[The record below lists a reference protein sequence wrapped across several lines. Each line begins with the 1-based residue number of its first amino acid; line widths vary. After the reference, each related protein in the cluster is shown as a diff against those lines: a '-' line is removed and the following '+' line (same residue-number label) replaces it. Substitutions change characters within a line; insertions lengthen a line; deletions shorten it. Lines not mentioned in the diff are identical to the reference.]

1 MRQTEY
7 HFHVSRKG
15 RNQYQLEDRF
25 FTIRGNAVF
34 TNFAACQEFSAKVNA
49 NRKARGVSD
58 RDLVRTA
65 EVFAAAL
72 MHEVFHFVISVYLE
86 DANPDAFAKCEG
98 WIRSEFGEE
107 TTTTFLQRFVD
118 EFPTMTVYRGD
129 ETVEQY
135 LSRTSDGTP
144 NTQVALEEL
153 MLVWLENQNPALNQ
167 LEDLID
173 DESLVQNT
181 PYNQVITSVDNFF
194 ATQPTFGVENLP
206 LLRLLLAPIKA
217 APNSIL
223 EQLKYV
229 IEKWD
234 AIISRSPSLKKL
246 LLQSLDFVKEEGK
259 YFMMLEAARAEKERM
274 PSEVRQAQ
282 FFGDYEKET
291 PPVADYKSAMYEE
304 APENF
309 TPDVNWMPRLVLMAK
324 NTYVWLDQLSKTYQR
339 PIKRLDEIP
348 DEELDTLARRGFT
361 GLWLIGLWERS
372 YASKRIKHL
381 NGNIDAIASAYSLDD
396 YVIAKDLGGYE
407 AYANLKERARRKG
420 VRLASD
426 MVPNHMGIDSKWVIH
441 HPEWFLQVDYPPF
454 PNYTFHGTDLSPDP
468 RIGIFIE
475 DGYWR
480 KTDAAVVFARLDR
493 WTGEVRYI
501 YHGNDGTNMP
511 WNDTAQLNFLKPEVR
526 EQVIQTIL
534 NVARMFPIIRFDA
547 AMVLAKQHIQR
558 LWFPEPGK
566 GGAIPSR
573 AAFAMTKEEFDRAM
587 PVEFWREVVD
597 RVQQEVPDTLLLA
610 EAFWMLEGYF
620 VRTLGMHRVYNSAFM
635 HMFKKEENAEYHKL
649 IKDTLEYDPRI
660 LKRYVNF
667 MNNPDEETAV
677 KQFGKGDKYFGVCV
691 MMCTMPGLPMFG
703 HGQIEGF
710 TEKYGMEYQRAYYN
724 ETPDEWLVARHE
736 REIFPLLKKRYLFA
750 EVDNFLLY
758 DFITPHGIDNNVFA
772 YSNRYNDE
780 KALVIYHNKYA
791 ETSGWIKTAS
801 KYLDIDTNTYV
812 VRTLGEGLML
822 SKEPNTFVIFRD
834 AISGLEY
841 IRSNREVWEK
851 GMYFDLHAY
860 KYQVL
865 LDFQEVKPSVLFP
878 YDELA
883 RQLGNAGVP
892 SIKDAVLELS
902 LRPLHA
908 AVQEAFSPETLVALY
923 EHHSGAEKLLKE
935 KVSAIREAMLAVQ
948 HDVALP
954 KSIVDETVERYRAY
968 RTLQEASKNKKFATT
983 EVGKHIANIMFPEQ
997 ANGNSDWRI
1006 LLGWTLLNG
1015 FNQIENPHANNLMSD
1030 FRLSKFVSKS
1040 LEQLGLTEE
1049 RAKNE
1054 TDLMRIMLDFS
1065 KSPSK
1070 AFTASLYDVLEG
1082 RKANVFLGVNQY
1094 EGIVYFNKEK
1104 FERLLEAF
1112 FALSALETVRKENL
1126 SEKTL
1131 APIFSLLKTYSELA
1145 TAVGYKY
1152 NDLLSKLTEALK
1164 PKEEPTDTQ
1173 LTPSKPKSTT
1183 SVTAK
1188 KAKAK
1193 EVETELHFSDEMKKG
1208 MAESLTTV
1216 EKGKATAKKAKAKKV
1231 ETELHFSDEMKKGM
1245 AESLT
1250 TVEKGKA
1257 TAKKAEAK
1265 KVETELHFSDEMK
1278 KGMAESLTTV
1288 EKGKATA
1295 KKAKAKKVETELH
1308 FSDEMKK
1315 GMAESLTTVEKGKA
1329 TAKKA
1334 KAKETVVEAS
1344 SKTVVKSKTEKPTI
1358 TRLSNK
1364 SGTKITSSKTAQTKT
1379 TSAKTTTKKTQTKQV
1394 AKKGETIKRITTAKA
1409 TTSKTPTKKK

>member
-15 RNQYQLEDRF
+15 RNLYQLEDRF
-25 FTIRGNAVF
+25 FSIRGNAVF
-34 TNFAACQEFSAKVNA
+34 PNFAACQEFSAKVNA
-49 NRKARGVSD
+49 NRKARGISD

-65 EVFAAAL
+65 EVFASAL
-72 MHEVFHFVISVYLE
+72 LHEVFHFVISVYLE
-86 DANPDAFAKCEG
+86 DANPMAFAKCDA
-98 WIRSEFGEE
+98 WIRGEFGEE
-107 TTTTFLQRFVD
+107 TTTAFLQRFVD
-118 EFPTMTVYRGD
+118 EFPTMTVYRSD

-144 NTQVALEEL
+144 NTHIALEEL
-153 MLVWLENQNPALNQ
+153 MLVWLENQNPALHQ

-173 DESLVQNT
+173 DETLVRTT
-181 PYNQVITSVDNFF
+181 PYNQVMTSIDNFF
-194 ATQPTFGVENLP
+194 ATQPTFGIENLP

-246 LLQSLDFVKEEGK
+246 LLQTTDYVKEEGK
-259 YFMMLEAARAEKERM
+259 YFLMLETARAEKEKM
-274 PSEVRQAQ
+274 PIEVRQAQ

-291 PPVADYKSAMYEE
+291 PPVADYKSEIYED

-309 TPDVNWMPRLVLMAK
+309 TPDENWMPRLVLMAK
-324 NTYVWLDQLSKTYQR
+324 NTYVWLDQLSKKYQR

-348 DEELDTLARRGFT
+348 DEELDTLVRRGFT
-361 GLWLIGLWERS
+361 GLWLIGIWERS

-381 NGNIDAIASAYSLDD
+381 NGNIDAVASAYSLDD

-420 VRLASD
+420 LRLASD
-426 MVPNHMGIDSKWVIH
+426 MVPNHMGIDSKWVIN

-454 PNYTFHGTDLSPDP
+454 PNYTFQGPDLSPDP
-468 RIGIFIE
+468 RVGIFIE

-493 WTGEVRYI
+493 WTGEVKYI

-511 WNDTAQLNFLKPEVR
+511 WNDTAQLNFLKAEVR

-597 RVQQEVPDTLLLA
+597 RVQQEAPDTLLLA

-635 HMFKKEENAEYHKL
+635 HMFKKEENTEYHKL

-736 REIFPLLKKRYLFA
+736 KEIFPLLKKRYLFA

-758 DFITPHGIDNNVFA
+758 DFITPNGVDNNVFA

-791 ETSGWIKTAS
+791 ETSGWIKTAA
-801 KYLDIDTNTYV
+801 KYLDLATNEYV
-812 VRTLGEGLML
+812 VKTLGDGLML

-841 IRSNREVWEK
+841 IRSTREMWEK
-851 GMYFDLHAY
+851 GLHFDLHAY

-865 LDFQEVKPSVLFP
+865 LDFQEVKPSALFP

-883 RQLGNAGVP
+883 RQLGHMGVP
-892 SIKDAVLELS
+892 SLKDAVLELS

-908 AVQEAFSPETLVALY
+908 AVQAAFAPETLVALY
-923 EHHSGAEKLLKE
+923 ERQSGAEKLLKE

-948 HDVALP
+948 PDVAIP
-954 KSIVDETVERYRAY
+954 KSIIDETVERYRAY
-968 RTLQEASKNKKFATT
+968 RALQDVGKDKKLAAT
-983 EVGKHIANIMFPEQ
+983 EVGNYISTIVFPEQ
-997 ANGNSDWRI
+997 ANGDSGWRV
-1006 LLGWTLLNG
+1006 LLGWLMLNG
-1015 FNQIENPHANNLMSD
+1015 FNQVENPHASNLLSD
-1030 FRLSKFVSKS
+1030 FRLAKFVAKS
-1040 LEQLGLTEE
+1040 FEQLGLTEE
-1049 RAKNE
+1049 RAKSE
-1054 TDLMRIMLDFS
+1054 ADLIRIMLDFS
-1065 KSPSK
+1065 KSPSREF
-1070 AFTASLYDVLEG
+1070 AESLYDVLDG

-1094 EGIVYFNKEK
+1094 EGVVYFNKE
-1104 FERLLEAF
+1104 RYDVLLGAL
-1112 FALSALETVRKENL
+1112 FALSALDSVRKEDV
-1126 SEKTL
+1126 SQTSL
-1131 APIFSLLKTYSELA
+1131 ASAFAFLKLNSDA
-1145 TAVGYKY
+1145 AQAVGYKY
-1152 NDLLSKLTEALK
+1152 NDLLTKLAE
-1164 PKEEPTDTQ
+1164 TQ
-1173 LTPSKPKSTT
+1173 SPSKPQTATPKTTKKAEAETELHFSDEMKKGMAKSLTT
-1183 SVTAK
+1183 SKKEKAKTK
-1188 KAKAK
+1188 KAKEA
-1193 EVETELHFSDEMKKG
+1193 ETELHFSDEMKKG
-1208 MAESLTTV
+1208 MAESLTTSKK
-1216 EKGKATAKKAKAKKV
+1216 EKPTTKKAKEA

-1250 TVEKGKA
+1250 TAKKTKA
-1257 TAKKAEAK
+1257 TTKKAEA
-1265 KVETELHFSDEMK
+1265 T
-1278 KGMAESLTTV
+1278 
-1288 EKGKATA
+1288 KAT
-1295 KKAKAKKVETELH
+1295 
-1308 FSDEMKK
+1308 
-1315 GMAESLTTVEKGKA
+1315 
-1329 TAKKA
+1329 
-1334 KAKETVVEAS
+1334 KAKEA
-1344 SKTVVKSKTEKPTI
+1344 KTKATQPTI
-1358 TRLSNK
+1358 TRIVSE
-1364 SGTKITSSKTAQTKT
+1364 SGTKTTAAKATQAKTTSTKT
-1379 TSAKTTTKKTQTKQV
+1379 TAKKTEPKKTA
-1394 AKKGETIKRITTAKA
+1394 AKSATIKRITTAKT
-1409 TTSKTPTKKK
+1409 TTSKKSTKKK

>member
-1 MRQTEY
+1 VYQAVKMKFAMRQTEY

-15 RNQYQLEDRF
+15 RAQYQLEDRF
-25 FTIRGNAVF
+25 FSIRGNTVF

-49 NRKARGVSD
+49 NRKARGASD

-65 EVFAAAL
+65 EVFASAL
-72 MHEVFHFVISVYLE
+72 LHEVFHFVISVYLE
-86 DANPDAFAKCEG
+86 DANPDAFAKCHA
-98 WIRSEFGEE
+98 WIRGEFGEE
-107 TTTTFLQRFVD
+107 TTTAFLQRFVD
-118 EFPTMTVYRGD
+118 EFPTMTIYRGD

-173 DESLVQNT
+173 DETLVRTT

-229 IEKWD
+229 IEKWE

-246 LLQSLDFVKEEGK
+246 LLQTTDFVREEGK
-259 YFMMLEAARAEKERM
+259 YFLMLEAARAEKEKM
-274 PSEVRQAQ
+274 PTEVRQAQ

-291 PPVADYKSAMYEE
+291 PPVADYKSEIYED

-309 TPDVNWMPRLVLMAK
+309 TPDENWMPRLVLIAK
-324 NTYVWLDQLSKTYQR
+324 NTYVWLDQLSKKYQR

-348 DEELDTLARRGFT
+348 DEELDTLVRRGFT
-361 GLWLIGLWERS
+361 GLWLIGIWERS

-381 NGNIDAIASAYSLDD
+381 NGNIDAVASAYSLDD
-396 YVIAKDLGGYE
+396 YVIAKELGGFE

-420 VRLASD
+420 LRLASD
-426 MVPNHMGIDSKWVIH
+426 MVPNHMGIDSNWVIH

-454 PNYTFHGTDLSPDP
+454 PNYTFHGPDLSPDP
-468 RIGIFIE
+468 HIGIYIE

-493 WTGEVRYI
+493 WTGEVKYI

-511 WNDTAQLNFLKPEVR
+511 WNDTAQLNFLKAEVR

-534 NVARMFPIIRFDA
+534 SVARMFPIIRFDA

-573 AAFAMTKEEFDRAM
+573 AAFAMTKEEFDKAM

-635 HMFKKEENAEYHKL
+635 HMFKKEENTEYHKL
-649 IKDTLEYDPRI
+649 LKDTLEYDSRI

-724 ETPDEWLVARHE
+724 ESPDEWLIARHE
-736 REIFPLLKKRYLFA
+736 KEIFPLLKKRYLFA

-758 DFITPHGIDNNVFA
+758 DFITPNGVDNNVFA

-780 KALVIYHNKYA
+780 KAFVIYHNKYA
-791 ETSGWIKTAS
+791 ETSGWIKTAA
-801 KYLDIDTNTYV
+801 KYLDLATNEYV
-812 VRTLGEGLML
+812 VKTLGDGLML
-822 SKEPNTFVIFRD
+822 SKEPNTFVTFRD

-841 IRSNREVWEK
+841 IRSTREVWEK

-865 LDFQEVKPSVLFP
+865 LDFQEVKPSALFP

-892 SIKDAVLELS
+892 SLKDAVLELS

-908 AVQEAFSPETLVALY
+908 AVQEAFAPETLIALY
-923 EHHSGAEKLLKE
+923 EHQSGAEKRLKE
-935 KVSAIREAMLAVQ
+935 NIAAIRDALLAVQ
-948 HDVALP
+948 PDIAIP
-954 KSIVDETVERYRAY
+954 KNIVDETVERYRAY
-968 RTLQEASKNKKFATT
+968 RALQDIGKDKKLATT
-983 EVGKHIANIMFPEQ
+983 EVGKYISTIVFPEQ
-997 ANGNSDWRI
+997 ANGDSGWRI
-1006 LLGWTLLNG
+1006 LLGWVMLNG
-1015 FNQIENPHANNLMSD
+1015 FNQVENPHANNLMSD
-1030 FRLSKFVSKS
+1030 FRLSKFVAKS
-1040 LEQLGLTEE
+1040 FEQLGLTEE
-1049 RAKNE
+1049 RAKSE
-1054 TDLMRIMLDFS
+1054 ADLIRIMLDVS
-1065 KSPSK
+1065 KSPSNSLAK
-1070 AFTASLYDVLEG
+1070 SLYDLLDA
-1082 RKANVFLGVNQY
+1082 RKANVFLNVNQY
-1094 EGIVYFNKEK
+1094 EGVVYFNKE
-1104 FERLLEAF
+1104 RYDVLLGAL
-1112 FALSALETVRKENL
+1112 FALSALEIAR
-1126 SEKTL
+1126 
-1131 APIFSLLKTYSELA
+1131 ASELSQTSLTPA
-1145 TAVGYKY
+1145 FAFLKLNTDTAQAVGYKY
-1152 NDLLSKLTEALK
+1152 SDLLSRLQAEAEAESKTSLDTKSDKKPSLKTNLKSNIKPQSTPKQTRRMATKKTAVAEPPETEMRFRDEVK
-1164 PKEEPTDTQ
+1164 KGIKK
-1173 LTPSKPKSTT
+1173 SKPISENETRKKTAVAEPPETEMRFRDEVKKGIKKSKPISENETAVAKKNSTTTKALLKKSTAKT
-1183 SVTAK
+1183 ATAK
-1188 KAKAK
+1188 KSEAKK
-1193 EVETELHFSDEMKKG
+1193 SPSPKKG
-1208 MAESLTTV
+1208 ATKATVVKTTAAKKV
-1216 EKGKATAKKAKAKKV
+1216 APKKATAKGTK
-1231 ETELHFSDEMKKGM
+1231 TKG
-1245 AESLT
+1245 S
-1250 TVEKGKA
+1250 
-1257 TAKKAEAK
+1257 TAKKK
-1265 KVETELHFSDEMK
+1265 
-1278 KGMAESLTTV
+1278 
-1288 EKGKATA
+1288 
-1295 KKAKAKKVETELH
+1295 
-1308 FSDEMKK
+1308 
-1315 GMAESLTTVEKGKA
+1315 
-1329 TAKKA
+1329 
-1334 KAKETVVEAS
+1334 
-1344 SKTVVKSKTEKPTI
+1344 
-1358 TRLSNK
+1358 
-1364 SGTKITSSKTAQTKT
+1364 
-1379 TSAKTTTKKTQTKQV
+1379 
-1394 AKKGETIKRITTAKA
+1394 
-1409 TTSKTPTKKK
+1409 